1 MDPATI
7 ALIVQLLDLG
17 VWALSRLPVRNQEHE
32 AALAKIKN
40 MIAAGVIPTEEDYK
54 KVLDAI
60 AAQASIRENLIALKG
75 G

>member
-1 MDPATI
+1 MSGTEI
-7 ALIVQLLDLG
+7 ALLLRLLDLG

-32 AALAKIKN
+32 AALNRIKE
-40 MIAAGVIPTEEDYK
+40 MIAAGIKPTEEDYK

-60 AAQASIRENLIALKG
+60 VAQASVRDNLIVLKG